1 MKNSIIKWALFV
13 ALAVLT
19 LLVFLKILRFLLFL
33 IATGALVFL
42 LYALFE
48 VNRGRKTVP
57 EIKALART
65 KIHYVIDYISNLLKA

>member
-19 LLVFLKILRFLLFL
+19 LLIFFKILPFLLLL
-33 IATGALVFL
+33 IATGALIFL
-42 LYALFE
+42 LYALSE

-57 EIKALART
+57 EIKALAKT
-65 KIHYVIDYISNLLKA
+65 KIQFAIDYISNLLKT